1 MSYTIPF
8 PRTALLAALGVACLA
23 AGGARAD
30 AVPAA
35 QRPVGEVTMSV
46 GPVTRT
52 TAQGLPEMV
61 RRGTSILPGDRL
73 DTADGGHLHIR
84 FIDGALVSIRPG
96 SRMLVE
102 DYKYDPQ
109 HVSASLVRFKLEYGV
124 ARAISGAAAEGAR
137 DRFRLNTP
145 LVAIGVRG
153 TDFVVRAGESTTRAA
168 VNQGAIVMAPFGADC
183 TAQALGPCGS
193 ASARLLS
200 ADMGQLQVEFRPQL
214 AQPEIKPLQGAVFA
228 TNSTPDNG
236 GTVVAAR
243 GVTASPAPAASA
255 LGRTDS
261 ERLATAALADE
272 AVTAAISGQTAAPPP
287 AVTPPPA
294 VAPPP
299 VVTPPPVVI
308 TPPPEP
314 PPVVAVPEPSV
325 PLPPP
330 VLAWGRWAA
339 VAAGDGDIALPRA
352 EAADGRSAT
361 VGNAQYIL
369 YRASDGQTELARGLG
384 SYQFTLDKSA
394 AQYSVA
400 GSVSPATVEQGRLL
414 LDFGNARFAT
424 DLRVAN
430 ALTGAVGIS
439 GAGAIRGDGIFV
451 DRSIAGQAI
460 AGAAALDGKSAGYF
474 FEKAVGAGTLSGI
487 TLWSRP

>member
-8 PRTALLAALGVACLA
+8 PRTALLAAVGVACLA
-23 AGGARAD
+23 AGGAHAD

-61 RRGTSILPGDRL
+61 RRGTPILPGDRL

-102 DYKYDPQ
+102 DYRYDPQ
-109 HVSASLVRFKLEYGV
+109 RVSMSLVRFKLEYGV

-153 TDFVVRAGESTTRAA
+153 TDFVVRTGELTTRAA

-193 ASARLLS
+193 SSAKLLS

-228 TNSTPDNG
+228 SNSTEG
-236 GTVVAAR
+236 GHGQATAARTVVPVAA
-243 GVTASPAPAASA
+243 APAPGSEST
-255 LGRTDS
+255 LGRTES
-261 ERLATAALADE
+261 ERQATTALAE
-272 AVTAAISGQTAAPPP
+272 GAVTAVITGYAGAAVPPP
-287 AVTPPPA
+287 PPPPPPVV
-294 VAPPP
+294 VAPEPPP
-299 VVTPPPVVI
+299 VVTPDPV
-308 TPPPEP
+308 
-314 PPVVAVPEPSV
+314 V
-325 PLPPP
+325 PLPPA
-330 VLAWGRWAA
+330 VLAWGRWAGGA
-339 VAAGDGDIALPRA
+339 AAGDFSIAQA
-352 EAADGRSAT
+352 DAAQGRSVT
-361 VGNAQYIL
+361 VGNHLFYL
-369 YRASDGQTELARGLG
+369 YRIQDGATDLAKGLG
-384 SYQFTLDKSA
+384 SYQFALSNSY
-394 AQYSVA
+394 AQYDLGGQLSSAV
-400 GSVSPATVEQGRLL
+400 VEQGRLT
-414 LDFGNARFAT
+414 LDFANLRFAT
-424 DLRVAN
+424 DLRVN
-430 ALTGAVGIS
+430 NPITGPVGIAGS
-439 GAGAIRGDGIFV
+439 GFIRSDGIFY
-451 DRSIAGQAI
+451 DRSLAGQAI
-460 AGAAALDGKSAGYF
+460 AGAASLDGKAAGYF
-474 FEKAVGAGTLSGI
+474 FDKSVGAGTLSGI

>member
-8 PRTALLAALGVACLA
+8 PRIAVLAALGVACL

-52 TAQGLPEMV
+52 TARGLPETV
-61 RRGTSILPGDRL
+61 RRGTPILPGDRL

-109 HVSASLVRFKLEYGV
+109 QVSMSLVRFKLEYGV
-124 ARAISGAAAEGAR
+124 ARAISGAAAEGAKE
-137 DRFRLNTP
+137 RFRLNTP

-153 TDFVVRAGESTTRAA
+153 TDFVVRTGELTTRAA

-183 TAQALGPCGS
+183 AAQAVGPCGS
-193 ASARLLS
+193 PSAKLLS

-228 TNSTPDNG
+228 SNSTPENG
-236 GTVVAAR
+236 GTPVAAR
-243 GVTASPAPAASA
+243 NVAAAPAPAATA

-261 ERLATAALADE
+261 ERLATAALAE
-272 AVTAAISGQTAAPPP
+272 GAVTAAISGQAA
-287 AVTPPPA
+287 
-294 VAPPP
+294 APPP
-299 VVTPPPVVI
+299 VVTPPPVV
-308 TPPPEP
+308 
-314 PPVVAVPEPSV
+314 AVPEPTT
-325 PLPPP
+325 PP
-330 VLAWGRWAA
+330 VLAWGRWAG
-339 VAAGDGDIALPRA
+339 VAAGDAEIALPRA
-352 EAADGRSAT
+352 EAADGRSVT
-361 VGNAQYIL
+361 VGNAQYNL
-369 YRASDGQTELARGLG
+369 YRASDGLTELARGLG
-384 SYQFTLDKSA
+384 SYQFTLDRSA

-414 LDFGNARFAT
+414 LDFANARFAT
-424 DLRVAN
+424 DLRVAH
-430 ALTGAVGIS
+430 ALTGAVGIA
-439 GAGAIRGDGIFV
+439 GAGAIRGDGIFF
-451 DRSIAGQAI
+451 DRSVAGQAI
-460 AGAAALDGKSAGYF
+460 AGAAALDGQSAGYF
-474 FEKAVGAGTLSGI
+474 FEKAVGAGSLSGI

>member
-1 MSYTIPF
+1 MSYTIPI
-8 PRTALLAALGVACLA
+8 PRTALLAALGVACLG
-23 AGGARAD
+23 AGGAQAD

-61 RRGTSILPGDRL
+61 RRGTPILPGDRL

-109 HVSASLVRFKLEYGV
+109 RVSASLVRFKLEYGV
-124 ARAISGAAAEGAR
+124 ARAISGAAAEGAK

-153 TDFVVRAGESTTRAA
+153 TDFVVRAGELTTRAA

-193 ASARLLS
+193 SSAKLLS

-228 TNSTPDNG
+228 TNSTPENG
-236 GTVVAAR
+236 SAVVAAR
-243 GVTASPAPAASA
+243 SVAAAPAPAAPA

-261 ERLATAALADE
+261 ERLATAALADG

-287 AVTPPPA
+287 LVVPPPP
-294 VAPPP
+294 V

-314 PPVVAVPEPSV
+314 TPPPVVAVPEPTI

-352 EAADGRSAT
+352 DAADGRSVT
-361 VGNAQYIL
+361 VGNAQYNL

-414 LDFGNARFAT
+414 LDFANARFAT

-430 ALTGAVGIS
+430 ALTGPIGIS
-439 GAGAIRGDGIFV
+439 GAGAIRGDGIFF
-451 DRSIAGQAI
+451 DRSVAGQAI

-474 FEKAVGAGTLSGI
+474 FEKAVGAGMLSGI

>member
-8 PRTALLAALGVACLA
+8 PRTALQAALVVACLA

-61 RRGTSILPGDRL
+61 RRGTPILPGDRL

-109 HVSASLVRFKLEYGV
+109 RVSASLVRFKLEYGV
-124 ARAISGAAAEGAR
+124 ARAISGAAAEGAKE
-137 DRFRLNTP
+137 RFRLNTP

-153 TDFVVRAGESTTRAA
+153 TDFVVRAGELTTRAA

-193 ASARLLS
+193 SSAKLLS
-200 ADMGQLQVEFRPQL
+200 ADMGQLQVEFRPQF

-228 TNSTPDNG
+228 SNSTPDHGNG
-236 GTVVAAR
+236 SALVAVRSVAA
-243 GVTASPAPAASA
+243 APAPAAPA

-272 AVTAAISGQTAAPPP
+272 AVTAAITGKAPAPPP
-287 AVTPPPA
+287 AVTPPP

-299 VVTPPPVVI
+299 VVI
-308 TPPPEP
+308 APPPEP
-314 PPVVAVPEPSV
+314 PPVVDVPEPTV

-352 EAADGRSAT
+352 EAADGRSVT
-361 VGNAQYIL
+361 VGNAQYNL

-384 SYQFTLDKSA
+384 SYQFALEKSA

-439 GAGAIRGDGIFV
+439 GAGAIRGDGIFF
-451 DRSIAGQAI
+451 DRSVAGQAI

>member
-1 MSYTIPF
+1 MSNTIPF

-23 AGGARAD
+23 ASGARAD

-52 TAQGLPEMV
+52 TAKGLPETV
-61 RRGTSILPGDRL
+61 RRGTQILPGDRL

-109 HVSASLVRFKLEYGV
+109 RVSMSLVRFKLEYGV

-193 ASARLLS
+193 PSAKLLS

-236 GTVVAAR
+236 GGTVVAAR
-243 GVTASPAPAASA
+243 SVTASPAPAAPA

-272 AVTAAISGQTAAPPP
+272 AVTAAISGQVAAPP
-287 AVTPPPA
+287 AVIPPPPPV

-299 VVTPPPVVI
+299 VVIAPPPEPTPPPVV
-308 TPPPEP
+308 
-314 PPVVAVPEPSV
+314 VVPEPTI

-330 VLAWGRWAA
+330 LLAWGRWAA
-339 VAAGDGDIALPRA
+339 VAAGDGEIALPRA
-352 EAADGRSAT
+352 EAADGRSVT
-361 VGNAQYIL
+361 VGNAQYNL
-369 YRASDGQTELARGLG
+369 YRASDGLTELARGLG

-394 AQYSVA
+394 AQYSLA
-400 GSVSPATVEQGRLL
+400 GTVSPATVEQGRLL
-414 LDFGNARFAT
+414 LDFGNARFST
-424 DLRVAN
+424 DLLVAN

-439 GAGAIRGDGIFV
+439 GAGAIRGDGIFF
-451 DRSIAGQAI
+451 DRSVAGQAI
-460 AGAAALDGKSAGYF
+460 AGAAALDGRSAGYF
-474 FEKAVGAGTLSGI
+474 FEKTVGAGTLSGI

>member
-1 MSYTIPF
+1 MSYTISS
-8 PRTALLAALGVACLA
+8 PRMALLAALGAACLA
-23 AGGARAD
+23 AGGALAD

-46 GPVTRT
+46 GPVIRT
-52 TAQGLPEMV
+52 PAQGLPETA
-61 RRGTSILPGDRL
+61 RRGTPILPGDRL

-84 FIDGALVSIRPG
+84 FVDGALVSIRPG
-96 SRMLVE
+96 SRMWVE

-109 HVSASLVRFKLEYGV
+109 QVSMSLVRFKLEYGV
-124 ARAISGAAAEGAR
+124 ARAISGAAAEGAK

-153 TDFVVRAGESTTRAA
+153 TDFVVRSGELTTRAA

-193 ASARLLS
+193 TSARLLS

-228 TNSTPDNG
+228 TNSAPDNG
-236 GTVVAAR
+236 SMQLAARNVAA
-243 GVTASPAPAASA
+243 VPAPAATA

-261 ERLATAALADE
+261 ERLATAAMAE
-272 AVTAAISGQTAAPPP
+272 GAVKAAITGQAAPPVVPPPP
-287 AVTPPPA
+287 AVTPPP
-294 VAPPP
+294 VVVVPPP
-299 VVTPPPVVI
+299 V
-308 TPPPEP
+308 EP
-314 PPVVAVPEPSV
+314 PPVVVTPEPVV

-330 VLAWGRWAA
+330 VLAWGRWAG
-339 VAAGDGDIALPRA
+339 VAAGSGDIALPRG
-352 EAADGRSAT
+352 EAAEGRSVT
-361 VGNAQYIL
+361 VGNGTFAL
-369 YRASDGQTELARGLG
+369 YRAANGLTDLVPSLG
-384 SYQFTLDKSA
+384 SYQFTLDRSS
-394 AQYSVA
+394 AQYDLSGAVT
-400 GSVSPATVEQGRLL
+400 PATVEQGRLT
-414 LDFGNARFAT
+414 LDFGNARFST
-424 DLRVAN
+424 DLKVAN
-430 ALTGAVGIS
+430 QLTGAVGIS
-439 GAGAIRGDGIFV
+439 GAGYIRSDGIFF
-451 DRSIAGQAI
+451 DRSVAGQAI

>member
-8 PRTALLAALGVACLA
+8 PRTAWLAVLGVACLA

-30 AVPAA
+30 AVPGV

-61 RRGTSILPGDRL
+61 RRGTPILPGDRL

-109 HVSASLVRFKLEYGV
+109 RVSMSLVRFKLEYGV

-183 TAQALGPCGS
+183 MAQALGPCGS
-193 ASARLLS
+193 SSARLLS

-228 TNSTPDNG
+228 SNSTEG
-236 GTVVAAR
+236 GHGQATGRTVAPVAA
-243 GVTASPAPAASA
+243 APAPNSESA
-255 LGRTDS
+255 LGRSES
-261 ERLATAALADE
+261 ERQATTALAE
-272 AVTAAISGQTAAPPP
+272 GAVTAVLTSYAGTAAPPP
-287 AVTPPPA
+287 PPSPPLV
-294 VAPPP
+294 VA
-299 VVTPPPVVI
+299 
-308 TPPPEP
+308 PEP
-314 PPVVAVPEPSV
+314 PPVVLPD
-325 PLPPP
+325 PLTPPPPP
-330 VLAWGRWAA
+330 VLMWGRWAGVA
-339 VAAGDGDIALPRA
+339 AAAGDFAVPQ
-352 EAADGRSAT
+352 ADAGQGRSVT
-361 VGNAQYIL
+361 VGNNLFYL
-369 YRASDGQTELARGLG
+369 YRIQDGATDLAKGLG
-384 SYQFTLDKSA
+384 SYQFALSNSYAHYDLGGRLSSA
-394 AQYSVA
+394 V
-400 GSVSPATVEQGRLL
+400 VEQGRLT
-414 LDFGNARFAT
+414 LDFANLRFAT
-424 DLRVAN
+424 DLRVNN
-430 ALTGAVGIS
+430 ALTGPIGIAGS
-439 GAGAIRGDGIFV
+439 GFIRSDGIFY
-451 DRSIAGQAI
+451 DRSVAGQAI
-460 AGAAALDGKSAGYF
+460 AGAASLDGRTAGYF
-474 FEKAVGAGTLSGI
+474 FDKAVGAGTLSGI

>member
-61 RRGTSILPGDRL
+61 RRGTPILPGDRL

-109 HVSASLVRFKLEYGV
+109 RVSASLVRFKLEYGV

-137 DRFRLNTP
+137 ERFRLNTP

-153 TDFVVRAGESTTRAA
+153 TDFVVRAGELTTRAA

-193 ASARLLS
+193 SSAKLLS

-228 TNSTPDNG
+228 TNSTPENG
-236 GTVVAAR
+236 STVVAAR
-243 GVTASPAPAASA
+243 SVAAAPAPAAPA

-261 ERLATAALADE
+261 ERLATAALADG
-272 AVTAAISGQTAAPPP
+272 AVTAAISGQAAAPVPPP
-287 AVTPPPA
+287 A
-294 VAPPP
+294 
-299 VVTPPPVVI
+299 VTPPPVVI

-314 PPVVAVPEPSV
+314 PPVVAVPEPTI

-330 VLAWGRWAA
+330 VLAWGRWAG

-352 EAADGRSAT
+352 EAADGRSVT
-361 VGNAQYIL
+361 VGNAQYNL

-384 SYQFTLDKSA
+384 SYQFALDKSA
-394 AQYSVA
+394 AQYSLA

-439 GAGAIRGDGIFV
+439 GAGAIRGDGIFF
-451 DRSIAGQAI
+451 DRSVAGQAI